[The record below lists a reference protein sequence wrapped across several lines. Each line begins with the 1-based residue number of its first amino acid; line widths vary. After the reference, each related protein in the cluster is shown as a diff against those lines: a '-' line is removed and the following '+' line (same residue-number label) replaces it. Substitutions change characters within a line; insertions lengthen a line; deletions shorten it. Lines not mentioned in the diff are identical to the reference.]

1 MGKHARNFA
10 KHAREDASAPYAAFA
25 GKVCRAPVLV
35 RSIRA
40 QPVSMKTAL
49 ALLALFTATVQAESP
64 QGKPSALP
72 GSERPKGFRPD
83 NTPTVPGPTP
93 GTETPVANLALLA
106 SSAHAGIPKPDRV
119 LKLWDGKP
127 PGDFTVPGPETLSG
141 PKPTDKT
148 PISRLTNVSEPRLE
162 FYLPTAEK
170 KNGAAVVI
178 VPGGGFGVLASEH
191 EGSDLALWFR
201 ERGFAAAVLQHRCPT
216 NKLPKQW
223 EFPAWDTQRAIS
235 LVREKAADLGVQADR
250 IGLFGFSAGGQVSL
264 IAATNDETR
273 LYPAADATD
282 KVSCRPDFLMLC
294 YAWHILADNSLTE
307 LKPEIHITEKTPPT
321 FLAQAYDDKG
331 SLAEG
336 STLAFLALRKAK
348 VSAELHIYSTGGHGF
363 GMRPNDTQAPG
374 DFPGRLELW
383 LKARGLLAK

>member
-1 MGKHARNFA
+1 
-10 KHAREDASAPYAAFA
+10 
-25 GKVCRAPVLV
+25 
-35 RSIRA
+35 
-40 QPVSMKTAL
+40 
-49 ALLALFTATVQAESP
+49 
-64 QGKPSALP
+64 
-72 GSERPKGFRPD
+72 
-83 NTPTVPGPTP
+83 
-93 GTETPVANLALLA
+93 
-106 SSAHAGIPKPDRV
+106 V

-178 VPGGGFGVLASEH
+178 VPGGGFGILASEH

-216 NKLPKQW
+216 NKLAKPW

-235 LVREKAADLGVQADR
+235 LVRAKAADLGVQPDR
-250 IGLFGFSAGGQVSL
+250 IGLFGFSAGGQVAL
-264 IAATNDETR
+264 IAATNDEAR

-307 LKPEIHITEKTPPT
+307 LKPEIHISEKTPPT

-363 GMRPNDTQAPG
+363 GMRANDTQAPG

-383 LKARGLLAK
+383 LKARGLMAK